1 MVTAAQ
7 VRSRLQA
14 KLFTPYG
21 KTATLRTRGTPT
33 YNERGDITTDSI
45 TTSSITVVPYDVSS
59 RKEFE
64 RFSTFAPGEV
74 AMAVAYSVTVVPGD
88 ELILES
94 VTYDIKEVIP
104 NYLVDNTVNILR
116 CAKIVA

>member
-7 VRSRLQA
+7 VRQRLQD
-14 KLFTPYG
+14 KLFSQYG

-45 TTSSITVVPYDVSS
+45 STSSITVVPYDVTS
-59 RKEFE
+59 RKEYE
-64 RFSTFAPGEV
+64 RFSEFRPGEV
-74 AMAVAYSVTVVPGD
+74 AMAVPYTVSLTPGD
-88 ELILES
+88 EIVLES

-104 NYLVDNTVNILR
+104 NYLVDNVVSIIR